1 MANRFESILEKFK
14 NTSLPPGKVPPRL
27 LASLL
32 SLPRKT
38 DPALLIGPSPGE
50 DAAVISLG
58 ERSVVVTS
66 DPITFETP
74 EPGFY
79 ALHINAND
87 IAVTGGEP
95 EFFILTIIP
104 PPNTPERQIA
114 AVMLQAIEA
123 GDSLGVTL
131 IGGHSEISEAVNG
144 LIVSVTMFGR
154 LIKPRPIRTGDGRP
168 GDAIIQVGPMGV
180 EGTSILA
187 DQYRPQIEIKF
198 GIPFTERAVGFL
210 FDPGISVVP
219 PARLAVERLDVHAM
233 HDPTEGGLATGLWE
247 IAKASDSGLA
257 VNLDSLMIRPE
268 TADICRL
275 LNVDPLGL
283 ISSGCLLFTLP
294 EEDAREA
301 VNLLDG
307 SGFSASVIGHLTK
320 NRYEYYMES
329 QESGRREWPVFS
341 ADELAARKKT

>member
-14 NTSLPPGKVPPRL
+14 NKPLPPGKVPPRL

-38 DPALLIGPSPGE
+38 DPALLVGPSPGE
-50 DAAVISLG
+50 DAAVIAPG
-58 ERSVVVTS
+58 ERPVVVTS

-74 EPGFY
+74 EPGYY
-79 ALHINAND
+79 ALHVNAND

-95 EFFILTIIP
+95 EFFVLTIIT
-104 PPNTPERQIA
+104 PPNTTEREIA

-168 GDAIIQVGPMGV
+168 DDAIIQVGPMGV

-187 DQYRPQIEIKF
+187 DRHRPRIEGKF
-198 GIPFTERAVGFL
+198 GLPFTKRAVGFL

-247 IAKASDSGLA
+247 IAQASGCGLA
-257 VNLDSLMIRPE
+257 VNLDSVMIRPE

-294 EEDAREA
+294 EEDGSKA
-301 VNLLDG
+301 VNLLNG
-307 SGFSASVIGHLTK
+307 SGFSASVIGRLTE
-320 NRYEYYMES
+320 NRDEYYMES
-329 QESGRREWPVFS
+329 QESGRREWPVFNV
-341 ADELAARKKT
+341 DELAVQKKT